1 MALRGQM
8 SESCG
13 VVPVVTATSYS
24 ESERHDGLGV
34 LAGVEVGPA
43 GSDAFV
49 SHVERALRRHERHA
63 GGDVVVMRVTM
74 SSPRKDGL
82 GGSAPGQGA
91 YERLYAAAGRRLRSH
106 YRLSD
111 CVARSSE
118 DFVVCAEDVLG
129 EDGLR
134 SVTTRPIAV
143 LGAPF
148 RVDGVTEPVVVS
160 VGAVTSELCAD
171 AAKLVEMAGTALAEA
186 RQVVGESTVLM
197 WPEAR
202 RDDDIACQEPA
213 SAELDLAELYRLA
226 ASADPS
232 GTAGMASDFHNHA
245 ADRTALGELGKRR
258 DDGKDGREGFT
269 QEPGFSKVA
278 MVEGIS
284 AGRAPAEAAA
294 ISGTSGTNVSVST
307 AAPVAR
313 GEARPARGG
322 KGHDRVAHDPVAHD
336 PVAHD
341 PVAHD
346 PVAHDPV
353 AHDPVALSRLTPA
366 ERVVL
371 DGLCQGKSATSLA
384 GELVVSLAT
393 VRSHIRAILMKLG
406 VNSQLAAVAYANQLR
421 EGD

>member
-1 MALRGQM
+1 
-8 SESCG
+8 
-13 VVPVVTATSYS
+13 
-24 ESERHDGLGV
+24 
-34 LAGVEVGPA
+34 
-43 GSDAFV
+43 
-49 SHVERALRRHERHA
+49 
-63 GGDVVVMRVTM
+63 
-74 SSPRKDGL
+74 
-82 GGSAPGQGA
+82 
-91 YERLYAAAGRRLRSH
+91 
-106 YRLSD
+106 
-111 CVARSSE
+111 
-118 DFVVCAEDVLG
+118 
-129 EDGLR
+129 
-134 SVTTRPIAV
+134 
-143 LGAPF
+143 
-148 RVDGVTEPVVVS
+148 
-160 VGAVTSELCAD
+160 
-171 AAKLVEMAGTALAEA
+171 
-186 RQVVGESTVLM
+186 
-197 WPEAR
+197 
-202 RDDDIACQEPA
+202 
-213 SAELDLAELYRLA
+213 AELYRPA
-226 ASADPS
+226 ASGDPS
-232 GTAGMASDFHNHA
+232 GTAVRASDFHNHA

-258 DDGKDGREGFT
+258 DDARDGRDGFAH
-269 QEPGFSKVA
+269 EPGFSKVA

-322 KGHDRVAHDPVAHD
+322 KGHDR
-336 PVAHD
+336 VAHD

>member
-258 DDGKDGREGFT
+258 DDGRDGRDGFA
-269 QEPGFSKVA
+269 QEPGFSEVA

-336 PVAHD
+336 PVA
-341 PVAHD
+341 
-346 PVAHDPV
+346 
-353 AHDPVALSRLTPA
+353 LSRLTPA

-384 GELVVSLAT
+384 AELVVSLAT

>member
-1 MALRGQM
+1 M

-134 SVTTRPIAV
+134 SVMTRPIAV

-186 RQVVGESTVLM
+186 RQVVGESAVLV

-202 RDDDIACQEPA
+202 SDDDLACQEPA
-213 SAELDLAELYRLA
+213 SAELDLAELYRPA
-226 ASADPS
+226 ASGDPS
-232 GTAGMASDFHNHA
+232 GTAVRASDFHNHA

-258 DDGKDGREGFT
+258 DDGREGFA
-269 QEPGFSKVA
+269 QEPGFSEVA

-341 PVAHD
+341 PVA
-346 PVAHDPV
+346 
-353 AHDPVALSRLTPA
+353 LSRLTPA

-384 GELVVSLAT
+384 AELVVSLAT